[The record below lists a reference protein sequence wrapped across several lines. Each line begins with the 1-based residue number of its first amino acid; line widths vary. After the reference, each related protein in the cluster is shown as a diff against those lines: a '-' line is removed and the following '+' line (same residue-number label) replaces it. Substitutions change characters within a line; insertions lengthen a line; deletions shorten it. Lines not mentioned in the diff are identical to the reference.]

1 MNEGMSLFSAFAMLL
16 NYQRFGKMPGM
27 CTVVEWSVRDES
39 QHAEGMA
46 KLFRAFCE
54 EHPRI
59 VNDDFKKDIYEMFRT
74 AVKLEDK
81 VIDLAYEMGDL
92 EGLVSGRCQAVHS
105 LPRRQT
111 TTTTW
116 PQDELEG

>member
-1 MNEGMSLFSAFAMLL
+1 
-16 NYQRFGKMPGM
+16 
-27 CTVVEWSVRDES
+27 
-39 QHAEGMA
+39 MA
-46 KLFRAFCE
+46 KLFREYCE

-92 EGLVSGRCQAVHS
+92 EGLSAADVKQYIRYLADRRLLQLGLKTNWKVKENP
-105 LPRRQT
+105 LPWMEEILGGSSMSNFFEKRVT
-111 TTTTW
+111 
-116 PQDELEG
+116 DYNAHGLEGDDWGW